1 MASER
6 RQAGDHRG
14 EVHFDLG
21 LGELFKGIGNLVDL
35 VSEMSQQGQT
45 EIHRTGEITGLGK
58 AKGIY
63 GFSIRTGI
71 GGAPTVEQFGN
82 IRRTSE
88 GPIIEETRE
97 PIVDVFD
104 EGDRVLA
111 VAELPGVSEATI
123 RCQAEGDVLTLA
135 AEGKD
140 RKYAKELLLPSAVE
154 KEPLRQAY
162 QNGILEVE
170 FKKAAE

>member
-1 MASER
+1 MDKER
-6 RQAGDHRG
+6 RRADQNRG
-14 EVHFDLG
+14 EMRFDLG

-82 IRRTSE
+82 IRRTPE

-104 EGDRVLA
+104 EGDKVLV

-140 RKYAKELLLPSAVE
+140 RKYAKEVLLPSPVE
-154 KEPLRQAY
+154 AAPVRQAF
-162 QNGILEVE
+162 QNGIFEVE
-170 FKKAAE
+170 FKKAME